1 MEMTMAIDT
10 TDQAITNEIADA
22 KQALLALASEDQRD
36 GWTARE
42 LLTRARN
49 GWSSAV
55 MGLALR
61 SLLDDGRLEQ
71 GEDLR
76 IRVRT

>member
-1 MEMTMAIDT
+1 MTMAIDT
-10 TDQAITNEIADA
+10 TDQAISEEIVAA
-22 KQALLALASEDQRD
+22 GKALLLLASEQAEE
-36 GWTARE
+36 GWTARD

-76 IRVRT
+76 IRPRA

>member
-1 MEMTMAIDT
+1 MTMAIDT
-10 TDQAITNEIADA
+10 TDQAISEEIVAA
-22 KQALLALASEDQRD
+22 GQALLSLADEQPEE
-36 GWTARE
+36 GWTARD

-76 IRVRT
+76 IRPRA

>member
-1 MEMTMAIDT
+1 MTMAIDT
-10 TDQAITNEIADA
+10 TDRAISEEIEEAR
-22 KQALLALASEDQRD
+22 QALLVLAAERPEE

-61 SLLDDGRLEQ
+61 DLLDDEKLEQ

-76 IRVRT
+76 IRLRA

>member
-1 MEMTMAIDT
+1 MAIDT
-10 TDQAITNEIADA
+10 TDQAISEEIVAA
-22 KQALLALASEDQRD
+22 GQALLSLANEQAEE
-36 GWTARE
+36 GWTARD

-76 IRVRT
+76 IRPRA

>member
-1 MEMTMAIDT
+1 MTMAIDT
-10 TDQAITNEIADA
+10 TDRVISEEIAEA
-22 KQALLALASEDQRD
+22 GLALLSLAREQPSE

-71 GEDLR
+71 GQDLR
-76 IRVRT
+76 IRPRT

>member
-1 MEMTMAIDT
+1 MTMATDT
-10 TDQAITNEIADA
+10 TDEAISTEIAGA
-22 KQALLALASEDQRD
+22 REALLSLAGERREK

-61 SLLDDGRLEQ
+61 GLLDDGMLEQ
-71 GEDLR
+71 GQDLR
-76 IRVRT
+76 VRLSS

>member
-1 MEMTMAIDT
+1 MIMATDT
-10 TDQAITNEIADA
+10 TDEAISTEIADA
-22 KQALLALASEDQRD
+22 REALLSLAAQRREE

-61 SLLDDGRLEQ
+61 GLLDDGLLEQ

-76 IRVRT
+76 VRLSS

>member
-10 TDQAITNEIADA
+10 TDEAIRSEIADA
-22 KQALLALASEDQRD
+22 REALLSLAEERREK

-42 LLTRARN
+42 LLTRART

-61 SLLDDGRLEQ
+61 GLLDDGKLEQ
-71 GEDLR
+71 GQDLR
-76 IRVRT
+76 VRPSS

>member
-1 MEMTMAIDT
+1 MTMAIDT
-10 TDQAITNEIADA
+10 TDQVISEEIAA
-22 KQALLALASEDQRD
+22 AGQALLLLADEQSEE
-36 GWTARE
+36 GWTARD

-76 IRVRT
+76 IRPRA

>member
-1 MEMTMAIDT
+1 MAIDT
-10 TDQAITNEIADA
+10 TDEAISTEIAGA
-22 KQALLALASEDQRD
+22 REALLAVAAQRREK

-42 LLTRARN
+42 LLTHARN

-61 SLLDDGRLEQ
+61 GLLDDGRLEQ
-71 GEDLR
+71 GQDLR
-76 IRVRT
+76 VRPPA

>member
-1 MEMTMAIDT
+1 MIDT
-10 TDQAITNEIADA
+10 TDQAISEEIAEA
-22 KQALLALASEDQRD
+22 QEALLSLASEQPEKR
-36 GWTARE
+36 WTARE

-61 SLLDDGRLEQ
+61 SLLDAGKLEQ

-76 IRVRT
+76 IRSPA